1 MRSFVNCN
9 SFICSFVPFYSFHSF
24 VRFVRLFLR
33 FFVRPFVHSFIH
45 SFIHSLILFSIDYP
59 ISFLSFFL
67 FFSPFLFYSILPC
80 SIRFHSILSI
90 PLCSILFYFN
100 WIILAYLIQL
110 INLIRIYMYWT
121 LLYSYHCTIQA
132 STVHLLLFIP
142 NPSVPFSKAVP
153 SKPRHLRSLARNQ
166 TTVSLSWTHP
176 HHTGG
181 RRDVYYEI
189 ECKVVC
195 QKEQTSC
202 SQDCGSQVV
211 FLPRQRNL
219 SHTKATVTKLFSAT
233 AYRLRIYAKNGVS
246 AVAEKEGV
254 PSEFAELE
262 ITTLESGI
270 HWWWG
275 LFFLYEIY

>member
-1 MRSFVNCN
+1 M
-9 SFICSFVPFYSFHSF
+9 
-24 VRFVRLFLR
+24 
-33 FFVRPFVHSFIH
+33 
-45 SFIHSLILFSIDYP
+45 
-59 ISFLSFFL
+59 
-67 FFSPFLFYSILPC
+67 
-80 SIRFHSILSI
+80 
-90 PLCSILFYFN
+90 
-100 WIILAYLIQL
+100 
-110 INLIRIYMYWT
+110 
-121 LLYSYHCTIQA
+121 LYSYHCTIQA
-132 STVHLLLFIP
+132 STVHLLLYIP

-176 HHTGG
+176 HHSGG

-254 PSEFAELE
+254 PSEFAEFE

-270 HWWWG
+270 H
-275 LFFLYEIY
+275 